1 MKDKYWKENKDG
13 NHMLNMIGESETKLF
28 FKRAIK
34 SLDNFILASE
44 DESYSPSNE
53 FLKNTGYRE
62 GSELSPLTKLY

>member
-44 DESYSPSNE
+44 DESY
-53 FLKNTGYRE
+53 
-62 GSELSPLTKLY
+62 